1 MSKEKFLL
9 KYGNTNHIHQSLNG
23 GNYGSDDVINS
34 IEKNPQWD
42 QTHTQHVLDQG
53 WGWNTKKHAI
63 SHPSTSPELL
73 HKIINEPKMDLHQ
86 LAAVAT
92 HPNATEE
99 HRLNIIDKGQHFPVD
114 SMLSETPSGKLTPK
128 IYEHAANHPNEHIRT
143 VVAKSITT
151 PEHVLHKLSNDSN
164 DKVAK
169 AAKNTLEFNTE
180 MNDLFGD
187 KDA

>member
-34 IEKNPQWD
+34 IEKNQEWD

-53 WGWNTKKHAI
+53 WNWNTKKHAI
-63 SHPSTSPELL
+63 SHPSTTPELL

-164 DKVAK
+164 DNVAK

-187 KDA
+187 EK